1 MARLF
6 WTESRRTSI
15 STRCCVLSVKKW
27 KPPWQVDHGWQST
40 GRIFL
45 HTRVPSS
52 GNQSARTFQLFGRR
66 GASTRYCSKPGYEPR
81 YGFSNCLHGAG
92 APCAF
97 GQITAEISSG
107 MNLTLPATLEMKLEH
122 LQRTGPKNRMDYSK
136 LKSLMESRR
145 STSKSTPTVSGG

>member
-1 MARLF
+1 MSVERD
-6 WTESRRTSI
+6 TRRYPRRNAHKAMLVVWKAGDPK
-15 STRCCVLSVKKW
+15 TRFPFG
-27 KPPWQVDHGWQST
+27 KPGTW
-40 GRIFL
+40 RFIYL

-52 GNQSARTFQLFGRR
+52 GNQSARTFQCSGRR

-122 LQRTGPKNRMDYSK
+122 LQRTGPKT
-136 LKSLMESRR
+136 EW
-145 STSKSTPTVSGG
+145 TTPN